1 MASKKTTPKKAQ
13 AATDTTKG
21 GAAKSSALSKNA
33 KATAPKKKDDKKGGK
48 PSVLTR
54 VRTYFKNVRS
64 ELKRV
69 VWPTKPELIKYT
81 SAVLGMLI
89 FFGIMIAVVDAVIVP
104 VLYAFSGLR

>member
-1 MASKKTTPKKAQ
+1 MASKKTNPKKAQ
-13 AATDTTKG
+13 AATETTKG
-21 GAAKSSALSKNA
+21 AAAKTSALSKNA
-33 KATAPKKKDDKKGGK
+33 KAAAPKKKDDKKGSK
-48 PSVLTR
+48 PGIVTR

-81 SAVLGMLI
+81 GAVLGMLI